1 MLSIYTFLLGIG
13 FAVAAPFFLWRGRGT
28 NRYTA
33 NFKERFGA
41 LPVYLNV
48 DGDRSIWIHAV
59 SVGEVLASRI
69 LVEPLKKRFPRH
81 RIFLSTST
89 VAGNAVA
96 RQRVHGIDG
105 LFYAPFDFPS
115 PVRKVLDTLKPDL
128 LVIVETELWPN
139 LIHEAHVRGTKVALV
154 NGRISPRSYPR
165 YRQVRALLK
174 GTLSKVDAF
183 FMQAEPHAER
193 IRTMGAPES
202 RVKVTGNLKFD
213 ALDLGRPK
221 ERLARI
227 ILSEPARPIVVAGST
242 VPGEEEIV
250 LKALRIAREKVPDLG
265 MVLAPRHP
273 DRFAEVPAIIE
284 AAGFKC
290 ARRTDLEPGQWK
302 AGDVLL
308 LDTLGELASVF
319 SLATVGFVGGSLLPQ
334 GGHNVLEVSASG
346 VPVLTGPNV
355 QNFQEIANEF
365 HREGALVFVKDATEL
380 AREIVSFV
388 TDKARRNEV
397 GGRGRALIEPNR
409 GALGRTVDG
418 LSGLIEPSTSPR

>member
-1 MLSIYTFLLGIG
+1 VLWIYTFLLGLL
-13 FAVAAPFFLWRGRGT
+13 FAASVPVFIWRGRGT

-115 PVRKVLDTLKPDL
+115 PVRKALDTLKPDL

-139 LIHEAHVRGTKVALV
+139 LIHEAKARGAKVAVV

-165 YRQVRALLK
+165 YLWVRALLR
-174 GTLSKVDAF
+174 GTLEKVDAY

-193 IRTMGAPES
+193 IRTIGAPPS
-202 RVKVTGNLKFD
+202 SVHVSGNLKFD
-213 ALDLGRPK
+213 AIETTRPK

-227 ILSEPARPIVVAGST
+227 ILSAPARPIWVAGST

-250 LKALRIAREKVPDLG
+250 LKALHAARERVRDLG
-265 MVLAPRHP
+265 LVLAPRHP
-273 DRFAEVPAIIE
+273 DRFSELPALIE
-284 AAGFKC
+284 AAGFRC
-290 ARRTDLEPGQWK
+290 ARRTELEPGQWRS
-302 AGDVLL
+302 GEVLL
-308 LDTLGELASVF
+308 LDTLGELASVYA
-319 SLATVGFVGGSLLPQ
+319 LATVAFVGGSLVPQ
-334 GGHNVLEVSASG
+334 GGHNMLEASATG

-365 HREGALVFVKDATEL
+365 HREGALVYVNDAAEL
-380 AREIVSFV
+380 AREVISFA
-388 TDKARRNEV
+388 TDRQRRDAV
-397 GGRGRALIEPNR
+397 GARGRALIEPNR
-409 GALGRTVDG
+409 GALGRTVEG
-418 LSGLIEPSTSPR
+418 LAGLIA

>member
-1 MLSIYTFLLGIG
+1 MLSIYTFFLGLG
-13 FAVAAPFFLWRGRGT
+13 FAFAAPFFLWRGRGT

-33 NFKERFGA
+33 NFKERFGS

-139 LIHEAHVRGTKVALV
+139 LIHEAHARGTKIALV

-165 YRQVRALLK
+165 YRKIRGLLR
-174 GTLSKVDAF
+174 GTLSRVDAF

-193 IRTMGAPES
+193 IREMGAPAG

-213 ALDLGRPK
+213 ALDSGRPK
-221 ERLARI
+221 ERLTRI
-227 ILSEPARPIVVAGST
+227 VLSDPSRPLVVAGST
-242 VPGEEEIV
+242 VPGEEEII
-250 LKALRIAREKVPDLG
+250 LKALHLVREKVPNASL
-265 MVLAPRHP
+265 VLAPRHP
-273 DRFAEVPAIIE
+273 DRFSEVPALVQ
-284 AAGFKC
+284 AAGFRC

-302 AGDVLL
+302 DGDVLI
-308 LDTLGELASVF
+308 LDTLGELASVY
-319 SLATVGFVGGSLLPQ
+319 SLATVAFVGGSLVPQ

-346 VPVLTGPNV
+346 VPVLTGPHV

-365 HREGALVFVKDATEL
+365 HREGALVYVRDAAEL
-380 AREIVSFV
+380 AREIISFV
-388 TDKARRNEV
+388 TDKARRDDV

-409 GALGRTVDG
+409 GALGRTVDA
-418 LSGLIEPSTSPR
+418 LSALIG

>member
-1 MLSIYTFLLGIG
+1 MLSIYTFLLGLG
-13 FAVAAPFFLWRGRGT
+13 FAFAAPFFLWRGRGT

-69 LVEPLKKRFPRH
+69 LVEPLRKRFPKH

-115 PVRKVLDTLKPDL
+115 PVRTALDTLQPDL

-139 LIHEAHVRGTKVALV
+139 LIHEAHARGTKIALV
-154 NGRISPRSYPR
+154 NGRISARSFPR
-165 YRQVRALLK
+165 YRRIRSLLR

-183 FMQAEPHAER
+183 FMQSEPHAER
-193 IRTMGAPES
+193 IRAMGAPEG

-213 ALDLGRPK
+213 ALDTARPK

-227 ILSEPARPIVVAGST
+227 ILSEPSRPIVVAGST

-250 LKALRIAREKVPDLG
+250 LKAFQMAREKVPNLG
-265 MVLAPRHP
+265 LILAPRHP
-273 DRFAEVPAIIE
+273 DRFADVPGIVA
-284 AAGFKC
+284 AAGLPC
-290 ARRTDLEPGQWK
+290 VRRTDLEPGQWK

-319 SLATVGFVGGSLLPQ
+319 SLATVGFVGGSLVPA

-346 VPVLTGPNV
+346 VPVLTGPSI

-365 HREGALVFVKDATEL
+365 HREGALVFVKDASEL

-388 TDKARRNEV
+388 TDKARRDEV
-397 GGRGRALIEPNR
+397 GGKGRALIEPNR

-418 LSGLIEPSTSPR
+418 LSALIN

>member
-1 MLSIYTFLLGIG
+1 MLSIYTFFLGLG
-13 FAVAAPFFLWRGRGT
+13 FAFAAPFFLWRGRGT

-115 PVRKVLDTLKPDL
+115 PVRKALDTLKPDL

-139 LIHEAHVRGTKVALV
+139 LIHEARLRGTRIALV

-165 YRQVRALLK
+165 YRRIRRLLR
-174 GTLSKVDAF
+174 GTLSEVDAF

-193 IRTMGAPES
+193 IREMGAPAN
-202 RVKVTGNLKFD
+202 RVTVTGNLKFD
-213 ALDLGRPK
+213 ALETHRPK

-227 ILSEPARPIVVAGST
+227 ILSEPTRPVVVAGST

-250 LKALRIAREKVPDLG
+250 LKALSLARQSVPDLSL
-265 MVLAPRHP
+265 VLAPRHP
-273 DRFAEVPAIIE
+273 DRFAEVPAIVE
-284 AAGFKC
+284 AAGFRC
-290 ARRTDLEPGQWK
+290 VRRTELEPGQWK
-302 AGDVLL
+302 PGEVLL

-319 SLATVGFVGGSLLPQ
+319 SLATVGFVGGSLVPQ
-334 GGHNVLEVSASG
+334 GGHNVLEVSANG

-365 HREGALVFVKDATEL
+365 HREGALVFVKDAAEL
-380 AREIVSFV
+380 AREMVSFAN
-388 TDKARRNEV
+388 DAARRHEV
-397 GGRGRALIEPNR
+397 GKKGRALIEPNR
-409 GALGRTVDG
+409 GALGRTIEG
-418 LSGLIEPSTSPR
+418 LSALIR

>member
-1 MLSIYTFLLGIG
+1 MLSIYTFLLGLG
-13 FAVAAPFFLWRGRGT
+13 FALAAPVFLWRGRGT

-48 DGDRSIWIHAV
+48 DNERSIWIHAV

-89 VAGNAVA
+89 VAGQAVA

-115 PVRKVLDTLKPDL
+115 PVRKVLDTLQPDL

-139 LIHEAHVRGTKVALV
+139 LIHEAKSRGAKVALV

-165 YRQVRALLK
+165 YLK
-174 GTLSKVDAF
+174 IRGMLRGTLAEVDAF

-193 IRTMGAPES
+193 IRDIGAPPS
-202 RVKVTGNLKFD
+202 RVNVTGNLKFD
-213 ALDLGRPK
+213 ALEAGRPK

-227 ILSEPARPIVVAGST
+227 ILSEPARPIFVAGST
-242 VPGEEEIV
+242 VPGEEEII
-250 LKALRIAREKVPDLG
+250 LKALHLAREKAPNIGL
-265 MVLAPRHP
+265 VLAPRHP
-273 DRFAEVPAIIE
+273 DRFSEVPSKVE
-284 AAGFKC
+284 AAGFRC
-290 ARRTDLEPGQWK
+290 VRRTDLEPGQWK
-302 AGDVLL
+302 SGDVLL
-308 LDTLGELASVF
+308 LDTLGELASVY
-319 SLATVGFVGGSLLPQ
+319 SLATVAFVGGSLVPQ
-334 GGHNVLEVSASG
+334 GGHNVLEVSANG
-346 VPVLTGPNV
+346 VPVLTGPNI

-365 HREGALVFVKDATEL
+365 HKEGALVFVKDANEL
-380 AREIVSFV
+380 AREVVSFV
-388 TDKARRNEV
+388 TDKARRESV

-418 LSGLIEPSTSPR
+418 LSALLD

>member
-1 MLSIYTFLLGIG
+1 MLSIYTFFLGLG
-13 FAVAAPFFLWRGRGT
+13 FAFAAPFFLWRGRGT

-33 NFKERFGA
+33 NFKERFGS

-139 LIHEAHVRGTKVALV
+139 LIHEAHARGTKIALV

-165 YRQVRALLK
+165 YRRIRGLLR
-174 GTLSKVDAF
+174 GTLSRVDAF

-193 IRTMGAPES
+193 IREMGAPAG

-213 ALDLGRPK
+213 ATPDALM
-221 ERLARI
+221 RLR
-227 ILSEPARPIVVAGST
+227 T
-242 VPGEEEIV
+242 
-250 LKALRIAREKVPDLG
+250 PD
-265 MVLAPRHP
+265 
-273 DRFAEVPAIIE
+273 
-284 AAGFKC
+284 
-290 ARRTDLEPGQWK
+290 
-302 AGDVLL
+302 
-308 LDTLGELASVF
+308 ELVR
-319 SLATVGFVGGSLLPQ
+319 
-334 GGHNVLEVSASG
+334 
-346 VPVLTGPNV
+346 VLTRP
-355 QNFQEIANEF
+355 F
-365 HREGALVFVKDATEL
+365 
-380 AREIVSFV
+380 S
-388 TDKARRNEV
+388 
-397 GGRGRALIEPNR
+397 
-409 GALGRTVDG
+409 
-418 LSGLIEPSTSPR
+418 

>member
-1 MLSIYTFLLGIG
+1 MLSIYTFFLGLS
-13 FAVAAPFFLWRGRGT
+13 FAFAAPFFLWRGRGT

-69 LVEPLKKRFPRH
+69 LVEPLKKRFPKH

-115 PVRKVLDTLKPDL
+115 PVRKALDTIQPDL

-139 LIHEAHVRGTKVALV
+139 LVHEAKARGAKVALV

-165 YRQVRALLK
+165 YLKIRSLLK
-174 GTLSKVDAF
+174 GTLGEVDAF

-193 IRTMGAPES
+193 IRAMGAPES

-213 ALDLGRPK
+213 ALDTARPK
-221 ERLARI
+221 ERLSRI
-227 ILSEPARPIVVAGST
+227 ILSDPARPILVAGST
-242 VPGEEEIV
+242 VPGEEEII
-250 LKALRIAREKVPDLG
+250 LKALQLAREKVPNLG
-265 MVLAPRHP
+265 LVLAPRHP
-273 DRFAEVPAIIE
+273 DRFADIPGIVR
-284 AAGFKC
+284 AAGLQC
-290 ARRTDLEPGQWK
+290 VRRTDLEPGQWK
-302 AGDVLL
+302 GPEVLL

-319 SLATVGFVGGSLLPQ
+319 SLATVGFVGGSLVPQ
-334 GGHNVLEVSASG
+334 GGHNILEVSASG
-346 VPVLTGPNV
+346 VPVLTGPHV

-365 HREGALVFVKDATEL
+365 HREGALVFVKDAAEL

-388 TDKARRNEV
+388 TDKARRDEV
-397 GGRGRALIEPNR
+397 GGRGHGLIEPNR
-409 GALGRTVDG
+409 GALGRTIDG
-418 LSGLIEPSTSPR
+418 LSALIS

>member
-1 MLSIYTFLLGIG
+1 MLSIYTFFLGLG
-13 FAVAAPFFLWRGRGT
+13 FAFAAPFFLWRGRGT

-33 NFKERFGA
+33 NFKERFGS

-139 LIHEAHVRGTKVALV
+139 LIHEAHARGTKIALV

-165 YRQVRALLK
+165 YRKIRALLR
-174 GTLSKVDAF
+174 GTLSRVDAF

-193 IRTMGAPES
+193 IREMGAPAD

-213 ALDLGRPK
+213 ALDSGRPK

-227 ILSEPARPIVVAGST
+227 ILSDPTRPLIVAGST
-242 VPGEEEIV
+242 VPGEEEII
-250 LKALRIAREKVPDLG
+250 LKALQIVREKVPNVGL
-265 MVLAPRHP
+265 VLAPRHP
-273 DRFAEVPAIIE
+273 DRFAEVPALVA
-284 AAGFKC
+284 AAGFRC

-302 AGDVLL
+302 DGDVLV
-308 LDTLGELASVF
+308 LDTLGELASVY
-319 SLATVGFVGGSLLPQ
+319 SLATVAFVGGSLVPQ
-334 GGHNVLEVSASG
+334 GGHNVLEVSANG
-346 VPVLTGPNV
+346 VPVLTGPHV

-365 HREGALVFVKDATEL
+365 HREGALIYVRDAAEL
-380 AREIVSFV
+380 AREIISFV
-388 TDKARRNEV
+388 TDKARRDDV

-409 GALGRTVDG
+409 GALGRTVDA
-418 LSGLIEPSTSPR
+418 LSALIS

>member
-1 MLSIYTFLLGIG
+1 MLSIYTFFLGLG
-13 FAVAAPFFLWRGRGT
+13 FAFAAPYFLWRGRGT

-69 LVEPLKKRFPRH
+69 LVEPLKKRFPKH

-115 PVRKVLDTLKPDL
+115 PIRKVLDTLQPDL

-139 LIHEAHVRGTKVALV
+139 LIHEAHTRGTKIALV
-154 NGRISPRSYPR
+154 NGRISPRSFPR
-165 YRQVRALLK
+165 YKQVRSLLR

-193 IRTMGAPES
+193 IRAMGAPEG

-213 ALDLGRPK
+213 ALDFGRPK

-227 ILSEPARPIVVAGST
+227 ILSEPQRPIVVAGST

-250 LKALRIAREKVPDLG
+250 LKALKIAREKVPNLG
-265 MVLAPRHP
+265 LVLAPRHP
-273 DRFAEVPAIIE
+273 DRFAEIPAIVE

-290 ARRTDLEPGQWK
+290 VRRTDLEPGQWK
-302 AGDVLL
+302 TDDVLL

-319 SLATVGFVGGSLLPQ
+319 SLATVGFVGGSLVPQ

-365 HREGALVFVKDATEL
+365 HKEGALVFVKDAAEL

-388 TDKARRNEV
+388 TDKARRDEV

-418 LSGLIEPSTSPR
+418 LSGLIEPARS

>member
-1 MLSIYTFLLGIG
+1 MLSIYTFFLGLG
-13 FAVAAPFFLWRGRGT
+13 FAFAAPFFLWRGRGT

-33 NFKERFGA
+33 NFKERFGS

-139 LIHEAHVRGTKVALV
+139 LIHEAHARGTKIALV

-165 YRQVRALLK
+165 YRRIRGLLR
-174 GTLSKVDAF
+174 GTLSRVDAF

-193 IRTMGAPES
+193 IREMGAPAG

-213 ALDLGRPK
+213 ALDSGRPK
-221 ERLARI
+221 ERLTRI
-227 ILSEPARPIVVAGST
+227 VLSDPSRPLIVAGST
-242 VPGEEEIV
+242 VPGEEEII
-250 LKALRIAREKVPDLG
+250 LKALHLVREKVPNASL
-265 MVLAPRHP
+265 VLAPRHP
-273 DRFAEVPAIIE
+273 DRFSEVPALVQ
-284 AAGFKC
+284 AAGFRC

-302 AGDVLL
+302 DGDVLI
-308 LDTLGELASVF
+308 LDTLGELASVY
-319 SLATVGFVGGSLLPQ
+319 SLATVAFVGGSLVPQ

-346 VPVLTGPNV
+346 VPVLTGPHV

-365 HREGALVFVKDATEL
+365 HREGALVYVRDAAEL
-380 AREIVSFV
+380 AREIISFV
-388 TDKARRNEV
+388 TDKARRDDV

-409 GALGRTVDG
+409 GALGRTVDA
-418 LSGLIEPSTSPR
+418 LSALIG

>member
-1 MLSIYTFLLGIG
+1 MLSLYTFLLGLG
-13 FAVAAPFFLWRGRGT
+13 FAFAAPFFLWRGRGT

-48 DGDRSIWIHAV
+48 DSEPSIWIHAV

-69 LVEPLKKRFPRH
+69 LVEPLRRRFPKH

-115 PVRKVLDTLKPDL
+115 PVRKVLDTLRPDL

-139 LIHEAHVRGTKVALV
+139 LIHEAYARGTKIALV
-154 NGRISPRSYPR
+154 NGRISPRSFPR
-165 YRQVRALLK
+165 YRKVRALLR

-183 FMQAEPHAER
+183 LMQAEPHAER
-193 IRTMGAPES
+193 IRLLNAPAD

-213 ALDLGRPK
+213 ALETGRPK

-250 LKALRIAREKVPDLG
+250 LKALQTAREKVPNLG
-265 MVLAPRHP
+265 LVLAPRHP
-273 DRFAEVPAIIE
+273 DRFSEVTALVE
-284 AAGFKC
+284 ASGFKA

-302 AGDVLL
+302 AGDVLV
-308 LDTLGELASVF
+308 LDTLGELASVY
-319 SLATVGFVGGSLLPQ
+319 SLATVAFVGGSLVPQ
-334 GGHNVLEVSASG
+334 GGHNVLEVSANG
-346 VPVLTGPNV
+346 VPVLTGPNI

-365 HREGALVFVKDATEL
+365 HREGALVYVRDATEL
-380 AREIVSFV
+380 SREIVSFV
-388 TDKARRNEV
+388 TDKARRDEV

-409 GALGRTVDG
+409 GAMGRTVDA
-418 LSGLIEPSTSPR
+418 LSALIS

>member
-1 MLSIYTFLLGIG
+1 MLPIYTFLLGLG
-13 FAVAAPFFLWRGRGT
+13 FAFAAPFFLWRGRGT

-48 DGDRSIWIHAV
+48 DNERSIWIHAV

-69 LVEPLKKRFPRH
+69 LVEPLKKRFPKH

-89 VAGNAVA
+89 VAGQAVA

-105 LFYAPFDFPS
+105 HFYAPFDFPS
-115 PVRKVLDTLKPDL
+115 PVRKVLDTLQPDL

-139 LIHEAHVRGTKVALV
+139 LIQEAKARGTKVALV

-165 YRQVRALLK
+165 YMKIKGLLK
-174 GTLSKVDAF
+174 STLANVDAY

-193 IRTMGAPES
+193 IRAMGAPAS
-202 RVKVTGNLKFD
+202 RVSVTGNLKFD
-213 ALDLGRPK
+213 ALDGGRPK

-250 LKALRIAREKVPDLG
+250 LKALHLAREKAPNIGLI
-265 MVLAPRHP
+265 LAPRHP
-273 DRFAEVPAIIE
+273 DRFSEVPAIVE
-284 AAGFKC
+284 AAGFRC
-290 ARRTDLEPGQWK
+290 VRRTDIEPGQWK
-302 AGDVLL
+302 SGDVLL
-308 LDTLGELASVF
+308 LDTLGELASVY
-319 SLATVGFVGGSLLPQ
+319 SLATVAFVGGSLVPQ
-334 GGHNVLEVSASG
+334 GGHNMLEVSASG

-365 HREGALVFVKDATEL
+365 HREGALIFVKDAAEM

-388 TDKARRNEV
+388 TDKARRDEV
-397 GGRGRALIEPNR
+397 GGKGRALIEPNR

-418 LSGLIEPSTSPR
+418 LSALIN

>member
-1 MLSIYTFLLGIG
+1 MLYIYTFLLGLG
-13 FAVAAPFFLWRGRGT
+13 FAFAAPFFLWRGRGT

-69 LVEPLKKRFPRH
+69 LVEPLKNRFPRH

-115 PVRKVLDTLKPDL
+115 PVRKALDTLQPDL

-139 LIHEAHVRGTKVALV
+139 LIHEAKARGAKVALV
-154 NGRISPRSYPR
+154 NGRISPRSFPR
-165 YRQVRALLK
+165 YKRIRSLLQ
-174 GTLSKVDAF
+174 GTLSEVDAF

-193 IRTMGAPES
+193 IRALGAPES

-213 ALDLGRPK
+213 ALDTARPK

-227 ILSEPARPIVVAGST
+227 ILSDPARPIVVAGST
-242 VPGEEEIV
+242 VPGEEEII
-250 LKALRIAREKVPDLG
+250 LKALHLAREEVPNLG
-265 MVLAPRHP
+265 LVLAPRHP
-273 DRFAEVPAIIE
+273 DRFADVPGVVE
-284 AAGFKC
+284 AAGFHC
-290 ARRTDLEPGQWK
+290 VRRTDLEPGQWK
-302 AGDVLL
+302 TGDVLL

-319 SLATVGFVGGSLLPQ
+319 SLATVGFVGGSLVPQ

-365 HREGALVFVKDATEL
+365 HREGALVFVKDAAEL

-388 TDKARRNEV
+388 TNKARRDDV

-418 LSGLIEPSTSPR
+418 LSSLIS